1 MRDEDKTKEQLITE
15 LVELRQRISEWE
27 ALESDRRRVEEKLR
41 LQAEVLD
48 QIRDAV
54 IAIDNEQQVIYLNQ
68 AAAEQYGIKPD
79 DALGCELTELYQYDW
94 LKPEHEQA
102 AYASLAEVGY
112 WSGENIHIK
121 RNGDRIFVEST
132 VSVLK
137 DDSGQDIGMLAVIRD
152 ISEHKRAEE
161 QILVANERLQYL
173 LSSTSAV
180 IYTARTSGDYGAT
193 FISENVTPMLGYEP
207 REFLEASSFWIDRVH
222 PDDVQRI
229 LAELPQIFEQGHY
242 TYEYRFR
249 RQDGTYIWMRDEMK
263 LVRDEEGEPLEIVGY
278 WVDIT
283 ERKRVTEERER
294 LLIEHRTQRKFLE
307 RLVEAA
313 PVGIAVVRGPD
324 HRYEMV
330 NPYYQA
336 IPGVPDVPMVGR
348 TIAEVFPAVAAQG
361 AVELVETVYRTGQTT
376 SLREYEASVGPG
388 REQTYWNVDHVP
400 LYGPDGDVDGVLIL
414 ASEITEQALARKQVE
429 ELAAQDEAILTS
441 MTEGLT
447 LFDLQGNVVDMN
459 PAALRIHGFE
469 QVKEAQRHLKEFPD
483 TFELRY
489 LGGRLMPVEEWPA
502 ARVLQGETFSGYE
515 AQVRRLDT
523 GDVWIGSYS
532 GTPVCDK
539 AGNAILGVLT
549 LRDVTA
555 EKKVWAERER
565 LLAQVEQDRESIG
578 ELARIL
584 EQERD
589 VLQTIMESTHAQLA
603 YFDSQFNFL
612 RVNAAYAQGS
622 GYSRE
627 ELIGRNHFD
636 LFPHAENQAIFER
649 VKDTGEPVKFQA
661 KPFEY
666 PERPQLGTTYW
677 DWTLVPVKKGRN
689 GQVQGLVLSLLDVT
703 QRERARREREAYLA
717 SLSEIIAV
725 SEHVLAETTMEG
737 MLQRV
742 VDAARE
748 LTGARLS
755 IAGHSYEEGVFQIG
769 ATSRSED
776 MPPCPS
782 GEDFSV
788 WTGSVYLDL
797 IEGRTAIRLMDE
809 QLRQHP
815 AWQELPEEHIPLRGL
830 LGTRLVGRDGQT
842 TGLIMVSDKKEGDF
856 TIEDE
861 ALLVQLAALISLGL
875 QHIETSNEVKR
886 RADEL
891 DAERAR
897 LKAIIENAPEA
908 IVVTDKECRIVLAN
922 PVAERLYAQSIP
934 YGEGLQ
940 SHSEMGLCYPDGT
953 PYDPRDLP
961 LARSALD
968 GEVAN
973 NLEMAILWPDGQQ
986 RDLLASSAPIWD
998 SRGKEVSGAVG
1009 VFQDIT
1015 ERRRMERVLQQRN
1028 RDLRLLN
1035 RLSQE
1040 LGATLDLPQVLEKVL
1055 RAVREVV
1062 AAAGSL
1068 VWLWDEENPD
1078 WIVCCAASHPDLARS
1093 PLNLRLRS
1101 GEGIIGWVAQHG
1113 KIAIVSRAQEDT
1125 RFSRVIDAHTGFQ
1138 THSILAVPLQVRDA
1152 VIGVLEVLNKSEGE
1166 FSDHDRLLIET
1177 LAASVAIAIEN
1188 ARLYDQAKQ
1197 TAAAAE
1203 RSLLARELHDAVS
1216 QTLFS
1221 ASVIAESLPRLWE
1234 RDPDKV
1240 WRGLEQLQQLTRG
1253 ALAEMRTLLLELRP
1267 TALMEAKL
1275 GDLLRQLT
1283 EAFASRTPVKVSLT
1297 VEGQR
1302 SLPPEVQI
1310 ALYRMTQ
1317 EALNN
1322 VTKHARATQVTVSLR
1337 SQPEEVELRI
1347 QDDGRGFDLG
1357 GVQPGR
1363 LGLDILRERA
1373 EAIGATLQITS
1384 QADQGT
1390 EIAVI
1395 WSDTRQTERKAND

>member
-1 MRDEDKTKEQLITE
+1 MRDEDKTKEQLTTE
-15 LVELRQRISEWE
+15 LVELRQRIAELEASE
-27 ALESDRRRVEEKLR
+27 
-41 LQAEVLD
+41 
-48 QIRDAV
+48 
-54 IAIDNEQQVIYLNQ
+54 
-68 AAAEQYGIKPD
+68 
-79 DALGCELTELYQYDW
+79 TE
-94 LKPEHEQA
+94 
-102 AYASLAEVGY
+102 
-112 WSGENIHIK
+112 
-121 RNGDRIFVEST
+121 R
-132 VSVLK
+132 
-137 DDSGQDIGMLAVIRD
+137 
-152 ISEHKRAEE
+152 KRAEE
-161 QILVANERLQYL
+161 ALRESEATYKELADSIADVFFAMDKELRYTHWNKASERLTGILAKDAIGKSLYELFPDTPETRKAERAYLDVLRMQQPQTFVSEYRLGGKDFFFAISVYPSKNGLSVFTRDITERKRVEEQILAANERLQYL

-207 REFLEASSFWIDRVH
+207 REFLEESSFWIDRVH
-222 PDDVQRI
+222 PDDVQRV
-229 LAELPQIFEQGHY
+229 LTELPQIFEQGHH

-249 RQDGTYIWMRDEMK
+249 RRDGTYIWMRDEMK

-283 ERKRVTEERER
+283 DRKRAEEEREQ

-307 RLVEAA
+307 RLVKAA

-348 TIAEVFPAVAAQG
+348 TIAEVSPAVSAQG

-376 SLREYEASVGPG
+376 SLREYEASVGPE

-400 LYGPDGDVDGVLIL
+400 LHGTDGDVDGVLIL
-414 ASEITEQALARKQVE
+414 ANEITEQALARRQVE
-429 ELAAQDEAILTS
+429 ELAARDEAILTS

-489 LGGRLMPVEEWPA
+489 LDGRLMSVKEWPA

-549 LRDVTA
+549 LRDVTT

-603 YFDSQFNFL
+603 YFDSQFSFL
-612 RVNAAYAQGS
+612 RVNAAYARGS
-622 GYSRE
+622 GYSQE

-649 VKDTGEPVKFQA
+649 VRDTGEPVKFHA
-661 KPFEY
+661 KPFEFL
-666 PERPQLGTTYW
+666 ERPQLGTTYW
-677 DWTLVPVKKGRN
+677 DWTLVPVKDEN
-689 GQVQGLVLSLLDVT
+689 GDVQGLVLSLLDVT
-703 QRERARREREAYLA
+703 EGER
-717 SLSEIIAV
+717 
-725 SEHVLAETTMEG
+725 TM
-737 MLQRV
+737 R
-742 VDAARE
+742 
-748 LTGARLS
+748 
-755 IAGHSYEEGVFQIG
+755 
-769 ATSRSED
+769 
-776 MPPCPS
+776 
-782 GEDFSV
+782 
-788 WTGSVYLDL
+788 
-797 IEGRTAIRLMDE
+797 
-809 QLRQHP
+809 QL
-815 AWQELPEEHIPLRGL
+815 E
-830 LGTRLVGRDGQT
+830 
-842 TGLIMVSDKKEGDF
+842 
-856 TIEDE
+856 
-861 ALLVQLAALISLGL
+861 
-875 QHIETSNEVKR
+875 
-886 RADEL
+886 
-891 DAERAR
+891 AERAR

-922 PVAERLYAQSIP
+922 PVAERLYARSIP
-934 YGEGLQ
+934 YGKGLQ
-940 SHSEMGLCYPDGT
+940 SHSEMGLCHPDGT

-961 LARSALD
+961 LARSALG

-998 SRGKEVSGAVG
+998 RQGKVSGAVG

-1078 WIVCCAASHPDLARS
+1078 WIVCRAASHPDLARS

-1101 GEGIIGWVAQHG
+1101 GEGILGWVAQHG
-1113 KIAIVSRAQEDT
+1113 KVAIVSRAQEDT

-1138 THSILAVPLQVRDA
+1138 THSILAVPLQVRDT

-1177 LAASVAIAIEN
+1177 LAASVATAIEN
-1188 ARLYDQAKQ
+1188 AQLYDQAKQ

-1267 TALMEAKL
+1267 TALVEAEL

-1347 QDDGRGFDLG
+1347 RDDGRGFDLG
-1357 GVQPGR
+1357 RVQPGR

-1390 EIAVI
+1390 EIEVI